1 MKKYLLGLAL
11 ASAAL
16 FCAAPAAQAALQLR
30 LTQGVNVVTI
40 VDNANTGA
48 VTFNGSIGTYTLTV
62 DTAQSKPLLGTAAS
76 PHMDLT
82 FVANGVGTLTIEA
95 WDNGFTTSPAGVFTN
110 IGGTVSTS
118 NAGNTVTYQSFT
130 GVNGTPF
137 DTSGNSSALLTRGPG
152 AFSAVVPMSITVPA
166 PYSIEQKV
174 VITHLTSG
182 VSSGDADLQA
192 VPAPAGLVLLAV
204 GAPFLAVG
212 YYRRKKAAVP
222 A

>member
-1 MKKYLLGLAL
+1 MKKILLSVAL
-11 ASAAL
+11 AVAAVL
-16 FCAAPAAQAALQLR
+16 YTASPSQANLELR
-30 LTQGVNVVTI
+30 ITQGVNVVTL
-40 VDNANTGA
+40 VDNTNSGS
-48 VTFNGSIGTYTLTV
+48 VTFNGPIGTYVLTV
-62 DTAQSKPLLGTAAS
+62 DVAQSKPLLGTAAS

-82 FVANGVGTLTIEA
+82 FVGNGVGTLMIEA
-95 WDNGFTTSPAGVFTN
+95 WDNGFTTSPLGVFTN

-152 AFSAVVPMSITVPA
+152 AFSAVVPMSITTAA

-174 VITHLTSG
+174 VLNHLTTG

-212 YYRRKKAAVP
+212 YYRRKKAAVK